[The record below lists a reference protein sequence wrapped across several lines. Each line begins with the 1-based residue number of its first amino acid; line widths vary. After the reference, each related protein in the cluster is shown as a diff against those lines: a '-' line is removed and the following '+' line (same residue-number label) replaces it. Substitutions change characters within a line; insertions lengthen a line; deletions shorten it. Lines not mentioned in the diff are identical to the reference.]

1 MDETLYRFLKW
12 TAIMLGAAWI
22 GWSLYDSFFR
32 EPTPGDFEY
41 KRAEQFFADD
51 EYERALAQYEEA
63 LENNPQHIHAMRGK
77 ARALLQLNRLE
88 EALEQYENVIA
99 RQPDLG
105 ANYANRGIL
114 FDRMGNYEKAIADYD
129 RALELDPELDEGPHW
144 LTRFLRNQ
152 PDKPPTIGD
161 RADYLRAELA
171 KPPEQRVLRVPEI
184 DEQQRT
190 YKQ

>member
-12 TAIMLGAAWI
+12 TAITLGAAWI

-32 EPTPGDFEY
+32 EHAPGDFEY

-51 EYERALAQYEEA
+51 EYERALEKYQQA
-63 LENNPQHIHAMRGK
+63 LEKNPQHIHAMRGK
-77 ARALLQLNRLE
+77 ARALLQLNRFD
-88 EALEQYENVIA
+88 EALEQYGKVIA

-129 RALELDPELDEGPHW
+129 KALQLDPELDEGPHW

-152 PDKPPTIGD
+152 PDKPPTIAD
-161 RADYLRAELA
+161 RLGYLEAQLA
-171 KPPEQRVLRVPEI
+171 KPPEERVLQMPET
-184 DEQQRT
+184 DAEQRQYQR
-190 YKQ
+190 

>member
-1 MDETLYRFLKW
+1 MDDPIYKFLKW
-12 TAIMLGAAWI
+12 TAIAMVCGWV
-22 GWSLYDSFFR
+22 GWSIYDSFFR
-32 EPTPGDFEY
+32 EHTPGDFEF
-41 KRAEQFFADD
+41 KRAEQMFADNQ
-51 EYERALAQYEEA
+51 YRRALKKYESA
-63 LENNPQHIHAMRGK
+63 LKENPDHIYAMRGR
-77 ARALLQLNRLE
+77 ARALLQLNRMD
-88 EALEQYENVIA
+88 EALAQYERVIA
-99 RQPDLG
+99 AQPDLG

-114 FDRMGNYEKAIADYD
+114 FDRMGRYEKAIADYEK
-129 RALELDPELDEGPHW
+129 ALELDPELDEGPHW

-161 RADYLRAELA
+161 RARYLRAELA

>member
-1 MDETLYRFLKW
+1 MDETLYKFLKW
-12 TAIMLGAAWI
+12 TAITLGAAWI
-22 GWSLYDSFFR
+22 GWSLYDLMLR
-32 EPTPGDFEY
+32 EHTPGDFEF

-51 EYERALAQYEEA
+51 EYASA
-63 LENNPQHIHAMRGK
+63 LEMYDSALEENPEHIYALRGK
-77 ARALLQLNRLE
+77 ARTLLQLERFHD
-88 EALEQYENVIA
+88 ALAVYETVLA
-99 RQPDLG
+99 KQPEVG
-105 ANYANRGIL
+105 VNYANRGIL
-114 FDRMGNYEKAIADYD
+114 FDRMGEYEKAIADYD
-129 RALELDPELDEGPHW
+129 TALKLDPELDEGPHW
-144 LTRFLRNQ
+144 LTRFLRNL